1 MTPAEELARV
11 KEALGCIIVGLVVS
25 SILYGITILQAFIY
39 YKQNARD
46 FIRVKVLVA
55 ILVFLDTT
63 ATASITGGAFV
74 FFVDD
79 FGRQETLVNTPPTLA
94 LETGANALIATV
106 TQFFFAYRLWIFSG
120 KNSVLT
126 GTIVSSNPPHD
137 TALRITDGVDK
148 AVLSILSLGPAIWT
162 ATFFLDANSLFNL
175 GLLRV
180 RVVASLANGLSAI
193 CDILIASGLCWYL
206 HLGRSGF
213 KHSDTIIDRL
223 MLYTIECGA
232 LTALC
237 QTAILVTFAALPGRI
252 IFIPF
257 QLVVGKLYCNAVLA
271 TLNVRKHIRAL
282 NPNMQELG
290 SEAYPI
296 GPRSTATN
304 TERRTSQTT
313 DAEIQTMS
321 DIIIG
326 AAPSTS
332 TGTGSEVVPWQK
344 MFKSAYS
351 AETRS

>member
-1 MTPAEELARV
+1 MSPAEELARV

-25 SILYGITILQAFIY
+25 SILYGITLLQAYIY
-39 YKQNARD
+39 YKQNTRD
-46 FIRVKVLVA
+46 FIRVKILVG

-63 ATASITGGAFV
+63 ATASITAGAFV

-79 FGRQETLVNTPPTLA
+79 FGRQATLVNTPPTLA
-94 LETGANALIATV
+94 LETGTNALIATT

-120 KNSVLT
+120 KNSVIT
-126 GTIVSSNPPHD
+126 GSI
-137 TALRITDGVDK
+137 ALC
-148 AVLSILSLGPAIWT
+148 SILSLGPALWT

-180 RVVASLANGLSAI
+180 RVVASLANGLGAI

-237 QTAILVTFAALPGRI
+237 QTAILVTVRTDEAAGVLKPALTLVQFAALPGRI

-257 QLVVGKLYCNAVLA
+257 QLVVGKLYCNALLA

-282 NPNMQELG
+282 NPMQDIG
-290 SEAYPI
+290 SEVYPI

-313 DAEIQTMS
+313 QDAEIQTMS
-321 DIIIG
+321 EIIIG
-326 AAPSTS
+326 APSTS
-332 TGTGSEVVPWQK
+332 TGTESEVVPWQK
-344 MFKSAYS
+344 MFKSAYREDNQS
-351 AETRS
+351 